1 MPLRAFDVPASSRGS
16 FRAEPMSS
24 ATADG
29 HARPP
34 PAAAAAAGSAELL
47 PVVVHVHVSAA
58 AALTRLCGRALRM
71 DGIAGGRK

>member
-29 HARPP
+29 HALPP
-34 PAAAAAAGSAELL
+34 AAAAAGSAELL

-58 AALTRLCGRALRM
+58 AAFMRLCGRALPM

>member
-34 PAAAAAAGSAELL
+34 PAAGSAGSAELV
-47 PVVVHVHVSAA
+47 PGVVHVHVSAA
-58 AALTRLCGRALRM
+58 AALTQLCGPALRM